1 MLGFDRNLLLLF
13 ALNLAVSLSNQ
24 LITPLFPLYLE
35 SLQASEIEIGMV
47 ISLSS
52 IVATALM
59 LPSGILIDR
68 IGKRRMLLLAAA
80 LAAFPPFFLNMIIDW
95 RMVIP
100 FYMIFNS
107 SFSFFIT
114 SRMALIAESTT
125 PQNRATIFSLMNIT
139 WPIGGIVGPVMS
151 GYLIERYGWSIS
163 FFISATLASLSV
175 IPAAMIRE
183 GKVETGRA
191 PNGIKKASLFERRYL
206 LFLGLFFAFHVAQ
219 TTAIGGVNMII
230 PLFLEDKFHLS
241 YHLIGLFFTASST
254 LMLFTQIPSGYLADR
269 YSRRKLIA
277 AFVMF
282 PPLLLGIWP
291 FIEDWTMLIV
301 LYTASMGFWSMTWP
315 ATSALLSDS
324 VSSELLGTA
333 FGIRMTG
340 VRLGFTIG
348 PTLSGFLYTTYGH
361 STPFFAATF
370 FHLIVI
376 PLALLIK
383 ENYNEDNRSNEDGKR
398 ILPGSTP

>member
-1 MLGFDRNLLLLF
+1 MHGLDRNLILLF
-13 ALNLAVSLSNQ
+13 ALNLAISLSNQ

-35 SLQASEIEIGMV
+35 SLQASEVEIGLV

-59 LPSGILIDR
+59 LPSGLLIDR
-68 IGKRRMLLLAAA
+68 VGKKRMLLLATT
-80 LAAFPPFFLNMIIDW
+80 LAAFPPLFLNMIIDW

-125 PQNRATIFSLMNIT
+125 PQNRATLFSLMNIT
-139 WPIGGIVGPVMS
+139 WPIGGIIGPVMS

-163 FFISATLASLSV
+163 FLTSAALASLSI
-175 IPAAMIRE
+175 IPAAMLRE
-183 GKVETGRA
+183 EKVESGQA
-191 PNGIKKASLFERRYL
+191 PPRIKKTSLFQRRYL
-206 LFLGLFFAFHVAQ
+206 LFIGLFFAFHVAQ

-230 PLFLEDKFHLS
+230 PLFLEDHFHLS
-241 YHLIGLFFTASST
+241 YYLIGLFFTASSI
-254 LMLFTQIPSGYLADR
+254 LMLLTQIPSGYLADR
-269 YSRRKLIA
+269 YSRKKLIA
-277 AFVMF
+277 ACVIF
-282 PPLLLGIWP
+282 PPILIGIWP
-291 FIEDWTMLIV
+291 FIENWTMLII

-348 PTLSGFLYTTYGH
+348 PMLSGLLYTTYGH
-361 STPFFAATF
+361 STPFMAATL

-383 ENYNEDNRSNEDGKR
+383 ENYNEDDRSIEDG
-398 ILPGSTP
+398 